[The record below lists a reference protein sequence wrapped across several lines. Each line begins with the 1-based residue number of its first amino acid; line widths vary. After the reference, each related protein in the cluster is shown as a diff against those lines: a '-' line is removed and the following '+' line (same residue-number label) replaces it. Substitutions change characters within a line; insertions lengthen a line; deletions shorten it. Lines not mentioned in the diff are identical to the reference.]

1 MRAEAQ
7 CVCGQ
12 LFVLDL
18 QRRYGPSSGC
28 GDQSLV
34 WMLLFLQ
41 FEVVH

>member
-7 CVCGQ
+7 CVCGW

-18 QRRYGPSSGC
+18 QRRYGPSSNC

-34 WMLLFLQ
+34 AL
-41 FEVVH
+41 EDAVVFAV